1 MSRRIVA
8 VVVTYNRLALLTGL
22 IERLREVPECDEIL
36 VVDNASTDGTADW
49 LAAQDD
55 VIGHTL
61 PTNTGGAGGFHEG
74 LRLAM
79 ERDADL
85 AWLMDDD
92 GKPEIDT
99 LRTLVQVEGY
109 DFWGPL
115 VVDED
120 SPDELV
126 FPIRLPGSAKVVRDV
141 AAASAAAA
149 GGVLED
155 IVIPFNGVLVTKEL
169 VAQIGL
175 PRAEFFIWGDD
186 HEFRLRAEKAGARI
200 CTVVEARFTH
210 PSVGELGT
218 PMWGG
223 RSTYNHTPSD
233 LKHYCMARNN
243 LLNLATY
250 RSPIHALAF
259 VLKTLWFYAITRPDP
274 GRIRLSASAWWAALR
289 GDFTGHQR
297 FLTPAGPPAALT
309 PRHDFGDETTAIVV
323 VTYNR
328 AAMLKPM
335 LEGLARLD
343 PAPEAVFVVDNAS
356 TDATAEVLAD
366 STLPGLHVVRSEEN
380 LGGAGGFRTGMHAA
394 YEAGFDRI
402 WLMDDDVIPAPNCLG
417 VLLSHDEPLLASV
430 REDLSGALV
439 EKAATR
445 FDLAT
450 PWVLRPKR
458 GMVETD
464 YRTRATMPETVVV
477 ENVAFEG
484 FMVRRDVID
493 TIGLPDDSFF
503 IFYDDVDFALRAR
516 KAGYRILAVRDA
528 LMVRQLEFSQQ
539 HDLDSWKGYYMYRNL
554 FVVHLRYGE
563 NAVVRAKPYL
573 FALGM
578 VGVSLLRGNTTRAK
592 TVLRALRDARGMR
605 TPPASRT

>member
-8 VVVTYNRLALLTGL
+8 VVVTYNRLTLLKGL
-22 IERLREVPECDEIL
+22 IERLREVPECDEI
-36 VVDNASTDGTADW
+36 VVIDNASTDGTGAWLETQADV
-49 LAAQDD
+49 LA
-55 VIGHTL
+55 HTL
-61 PTNTGGAGGFHEG
+61 ATNTGGAGGFHEG

-79 ERDADL
+79 DSGADL

-92 GKPEIDT
+92 GKPETGT
-99 LRTLVQVEGY
+99 LGQLLEVDGY

-115 VVDED
+115 VVDEAK
-120 SPDELV
+120 PEQLV

-141 AAASAAAA
+141 ATAAAA
-149 GGVLED
+149 AEHGVLED
-155 IVIPFNGVLVTKEL
+155 IVIPFNGVLVTQEL

-186 HEFRLRAEKAGARI
+186 HEYRLRAEKAGARI
-200 CTVVEARFTH
+200 GTVVGARFTH

-250 RSPIHALAF
+250 RGPVHALAF
-259 VLKTLWFYAITRPDP
+259 VLKTLWFYAVTRPDL
-274 GRIRLSASAWWAALR
+274 GRIRLSIAAWAAAAR

-297 FLTPAGPPAALT
+297 FLPSNVSTKVPAT
-309 PRHDFGDETTAIVV
+309 PRNRFGAETSAIVV

-335 LEGLARLD
+335 LAGLSRLD
-343 PAPEAVFVVDNAS
+343 PAPQAVFVIDNAS
-356 TDATAEVLAD
+356 TDETAGVLAA
-366 STLPGLHVVRSEEN
+366 STLPGLQVLRPEEN
-380 LGGAGGFRTGMHAA
+380 LGGAGGFRMGMHTA
-394 YEAGFDRI
+394 YDAGFDRI
-402 WLMDDDVIPAPNCLG
+402 WLMDDDVIPARDCLG
-417 VLLSHDEPLLASV
+417 VLLSHDEPLLAAV
-430 REDLSGALV
+430 REDLSGGLV

-445 FDLAT
+445 FDLSS

-458 GMVETD
+458 GMVETT
-464 YRTRATMPETVVV
+464 YGTRATMPTTVEV

-493 TIGLPDDSFF
+493 AIGLPDDTFF

-516 KAGYRILAVRDA
+516 HAGFRILAVRDA
-528 LMVRQLEFSQQ
+528 LMVRQLDFSQQ

-554 FVVHLRYGE
+554 FAVHLRYGE
-563 NAVVRAKPYL
+563 NGLVRAKPYV
-573 FALGM
+573 FACGM
-578 VGVSLLRGNTTRAK
+578 AAVSLVRGNTSRAR
-592 TVLRALRDARGMR
+592 TVLRALRDARAMR
-605 TPPASRT
+605 IPRA

>member
-8 VVVTYNRLALLTGL
+8 VVVTYNRLSLLAGL
-22 IERLREVPECDEIL
+22 IERLRQVTDCDEIL
-36 VVDNASTDGTADW
+36 VIDNASTDGTGDW
-49 LAAQDD
+49 LAAQPD
-55 VIGHTL
+55 VVAHTL

-74 LRLAM
+74 LRWAM
-79 ERDADL
+79 ERGADL

-92 GKPEIDT
+92 GKPEIST
-99 LRTLVQVEGY
+99 LGQLLAVDGY

-120 SPDELV
+120 KPDELV
-126 FPIRLPGSAKVVRDV
+126 FPIRLPGSARVVRDV
-141 AAASAAAA
+141 ASAAAAAA

-155 IVIPFNGVLVTKEL
+155 IVIPFNGVLVTNEL

-186 HEFRLRAEKAGARI
+186 HEFRLRAERAGARI
-200 CTVVEARFTH
+200 GTVVDARFTH

-250 RSPIHALAF
+250 RSPVHALAF
-259 VLKTLWFYAITRPDP
+259 VLKTLWFYTVTRPDA
-274 GRIRLSASAWWAALR
+274 GRIRLSVTAWWAALR

-297 FLTPAGPPAALT
+297 FLVPAGHPSRAVT
-309 PRHDFGDETTAIVV
+309 PRRPFGEETTAIVV
-323 VTYNR
+323 VTFNR
-328 AAMLKPM
+328 AAMLMPM

-343 PAPEAVFVVDNAS
+343 PAPQAVFVIDNAS
-356 TDATAEVLAD
+356 TDETPEVLAA
-366 STLPGLHVVRSEEN
+366 SSLSGLHIVRSEEN
-380 LGGAGGFRTGMHAA
+380 LGGAGGFRMGMKAA

-402 WLMDDDVIPAPNCLG
+402 WLMDDDVIPAPDCLG
-417 VLLSHDEPLLASV
+417 VLLGHDQPLLASV
-430 REDLSGALV
+430 REDLGGALV

-445 FDLAT
+445 FDLHT
-450 PWVLRPKR
+450 PWVLKPKR
-458 GMVETD
+458 SMVETD
-464 YRTRATMPETVVV
+464 YRTRSAMPATVEV

-516 KAGYRILAVRDA
+516 RAGFGILAVRDA
-528 LMVRQLEFSQQ
+528 LMIRQLDFSQQ

-554 FVVHLRYGE
+554 FAVHLRYGD
-563 NAVVRAKPYL
+563 NAVVRAKPYA
-573 FALGM
+573 FALAM
-578 VGVSLLRGNTTRAK
+578 VAVSLLRRNPKRAK

-605 TPPASRT
+605 TARA